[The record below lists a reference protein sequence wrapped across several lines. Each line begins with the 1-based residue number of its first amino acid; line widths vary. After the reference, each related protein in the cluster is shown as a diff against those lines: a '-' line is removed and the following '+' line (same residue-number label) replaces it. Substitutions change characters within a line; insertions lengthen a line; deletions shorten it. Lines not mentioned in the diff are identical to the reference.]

1 MSCERNPCKHI
12 NQIVDVH
19 EGSYICTD
27 CARVISDYFYEESY
41 QRQDKNLIPSQ
52 NETSEILSRLN
63 LPDSFK
69 DYIEENQK
77 PICNKTNSIVNAT
90 NIYLTTNTNNSVVT
104 LKEISAI
111 TGINGKKIAK
121 NKINIIDKH
130 LLLEK
135 YCTLLNLNYK
145 TYTVIKEKLKTYQ
158 LSGHNPLT
166 VVASAIYRHSKENK
180 LKLSMKKI
188 SDTFG
193 ISSISIQ
200 RYLKK

>member
-1 MSCERNPCKHI
+1 MSCENNPCKHI
-12 NQIVDVH
+12 NQIIDVH

-27 CARVISDYFYEESY
+27 CSQVISNYFYEESY
-41 QRQDKNLIPSQ
+41 HKQDNNLFPLQ

-63 LPDSFK
+63 LPDSFQ
-69 DYIEENQK
+69 DYIVENQN
-77 PICNKTNSIVNAT
+77 PICNNTNSIVNAT
-90 NIYLTTNTNNSVVT
+90 NIYLTTNTNKSVVT

-111 TGINGKKIAK
+111 TGIHSKKIAK
-121 NKINIIDKH
+121 NKTNIIDKY

-145 TYTVIKEKLKTYQ
+145 TYTVIKEKLKNYQ
-158 LSGHNPLT
+158 ISGHNPLT
-166 VVASAIYRHSKENK
+166 VVASAIYKHSKDNK

-188 SDTFG
+188 SDCFG

>member
-1 MSCERNPCKHI
+1 MSCKKNSCQHI
-12 NQIVDVH
+12 NQIIDEH
-19 EGSYICTD
+19 EGTYICTD
-27 CARVISDYFYEESY
+27 CAQVVSNFFCEEKF
-41 QRQDKNLIPSQ
+41 QRLDNILPPQQ
-52 NETSEILSRLN
+52 NEATEILSRLN
-63 LPDSFK
+63 LPDGFI
-69 DYIEENQK
+69 DFIEEKNDK
-77 PICNKTNSIVNAT
+77 DKTNITTNAT
-90 NIYLTTNTNNSVVT
+90 KIYLTTNINNSVVT

-111 TGINGKKIAK
+111 TGINSKKIAK
-121 NKINIIDKH
+121 KETNIIDKY

-135 YCTLLNLNYK
+135 YCALLDLNYK

-166 VVASAIYRHSKENK
+166 VVASAIYIHSKENK

-188 SDTFG
+188 SDCFG